1 MLAKI
6 ENVHVKVSQEY
17 SSSET
22 QMPFRKLYISSVDG
36 FSLPLSLVVGQA
48 HFKNL
53 PKKLSLTGDT
63 EFDEPYNV
71 ILSLNVGS
79 DGRQYINF
87 FSLEKI

>member
-6 ENVHVKVSQEY
+6 ENVYVRISKEY

-36 FSLPLSLVVGQA
+36 FSLSFSLVVGQA

-53 PKKLSLTGDT
+53 PKNLSLTDDT
-63 EFDEPYNV
+63 EFDGPFNV